1 MLPRKAYPKE
11 ELVIDFKAFWSLLSS
26 AGDVGDPAR
35 GVFLVSLLASLG
47 L

>member
-11 ELVIDFKAFWSLLSS
+11 ELVIDFRVFWSMLSG